1 MSDLKAIVGQIMQ
14 NPESVKSL
22 VTLVKDP
29 KVVARAAGISEQ
41 QWNTLSGFGTA
52 VSGLLSRKT
61 PAASRVTRS
70 EESSLLP
77 CKNANPTGKKQTAL
91 VGVLSLVA
99 VTGTIAVLGT
109 VPATALSSGAR
120 KPQA

>member
-1 MSDLKAIVGQIMQ
+1 MSDIKALVGQIIQ

-29 KVVARAAGISEQ
+29 KAVARAAGISEQ
-41 QWNTLSGFGTA
+41 QWNTLSGIGSA

-70 EESSLLP
+70 EENSLPPL
-77 CKNANPTGKKQTAL
+77 
-91 VGVLSLVA
+91 
-99 VTGTIAVLGT
+99 
-109 VPATALSSGAR
+109 
-120 KPQA
+120 